1 MILPKRFSPSFDV
14 MTFSRQSIEGS
25 AIILNGTDGLNIA
38 DNTQV
43 TGGGSVKTQPI
54 YVSGFNYFELVFKA
68 GLFNVSLVKLDP
80 RDNSTELYEIAMG
93 SVADIFAITRLTLEL
108 HGLHTIKLKLSNTD
122 PTNVSWI
129 ETIYGFNLSKI

>member
-1 MILPKRFSPSFDV
+1 MILPKRFAPSFDA

-25 AIILNGTDGLNIA
+25 AIILSGSDGLNIA

-68 GLFNVSLVKLDP
+68 GNFSVSLVKLDP
-80 RDNSTELYEIAMG
+80 RDNSTELYEVAMG
-93 SVADIFAITRLTLEL
+93 SVPDIYSITRLAIEL
-108 HGLHTIKLKLSNTD
+108 HGLHTVKLKLSNND
-122 PTNVSWI
+122 ASSISWI
-129 ETIYGFNLSKI
+129 ETIYGLNLSKI